1 MDKDREQCFDHILEK
16 LKTAASSSFSSLKQE
31 AEIQQQHIY
40 RYTLPNISQ
49 PFSSKIDRISLQLYP
64 EQDVL
69 CQGFL
74 PMKIYGDGNCLCRTG
89 SMYIFGS
96 ENSHIELRARVVVE
110 MALQKDWYLV
120 QDKGQYAVFSHA
132 SLPSDPNSS
141 DGYERATKKFAT
153 KGEWGE
159 MWHLMALSSVLGC
172 DVVSVYPDLIGT
184 VRDRH
189 LFHKIIKPRF
199 RRSNDTVRIMWTSL
213 ATQSKY
219 DRWWLPN
226 HFVACTKGTIEEAQP
241 TSHQEPTGLTLA
253 DFFYPMSRAKNN
265 RQRFKVSIQCMTSV
279 IP

>member
-1 MDKDREQCFDHILEK
+1 MTLIAVINNCLMNTVNNCGQWHHWILCRSIQAQWGATSNTLKRLSANNHYK
-16 LKTAASSSFSSLKQE
+16 LPKFGTLPTASSSFSSLKQE

-96 ENSHIELRARVVVE
+96 ENNHIELRARVVVE

-141 DGYERATKKFAT
+141 DGYERATKNLQLKEN
-153 KGEWGE
+153 GEK
-159 MWHLMALSSVLGC
+159 C
-172 DVVSVYPDLIGT
+172 GT
-184 VRDRH
+184 
-189 LFHKIIKPRF
+189 
-199 RRSNDTVRIMWTSL
+199 
-213 ATQSKY
+213 
-219 DRWWLPN
+219 
-226 HFVACTKGTIEEAQP
+226 
-241 TSHQEPTGLTLA
+241 
-253 DFFYPMSRAKNN
+253 
-265 RQRFKVSIQCMTSV
+265 
-279 IP
+279 